1 MYLYSHVYLV
11 SKFDTSIFI
20 YSEGN
25 IFVMNANILIK
36 IKFGENGIYTLYIQ
50 TFKHV
55 TVNEQ
60 RYNSVIQ
67 DSQNR
72 LWSPA

>member
-36 IKFGENGIYTLYIQ
+36 IKFGKTVYIHCIY
-50 TFKHV
+50 KHL
-55 TVNEQ
+55 
-60 RYNSVIQ
+60 SM
-67 DSQNR
+67 
-72 LWSPA
+72 